1 MRDVAERTLVVGLG
15 EVRVT
20 SDPQAVLACLG
31 LGSCVGVCAYDPV
44 AKVGGMAHIM
54 LPSSI
59 HHAGRSSDKYADLGV
74 PALVRK
80 MTGFGASKS
89 RIIAKIAG
97 GSQMSLAP
105 GMGSIFKIGESNI
118 AAVKDAL
125 AELGITLRHSDTGG
139 NHGRT
144 LRLHL
149 DSGRIVSSSAG
160 RESLDL

>member
-1 MRDVAERTLVVGLG
+1 MRNAVEHTVVVGLG

-20 SDPQAVLACLG
+20 SDPQAVLVCLG

-54 LPSSI
+54 LPSST
-59 HHAGRSSDKYADLGV
+59 HHTGKGSNKHADLGV
-74 PALVRK
+74 PALMRK
-80 MTGFGASKS
+80 MIGSGASKS
-89 RIIAKIAG
+89 RLIVKIAG

-105 GMGSIFKIGESNI
+105 GMGSIFKIGENNI
-118 AAVKDAL
+118 AAVKESL
-125 AELGITLRHSDTGG
+125 TGLGIILGSSDTGG

-149 DSGRIVSSSAG
+149 DSGNIVSSSAG
-160 RESLDL
+160 RESIEL